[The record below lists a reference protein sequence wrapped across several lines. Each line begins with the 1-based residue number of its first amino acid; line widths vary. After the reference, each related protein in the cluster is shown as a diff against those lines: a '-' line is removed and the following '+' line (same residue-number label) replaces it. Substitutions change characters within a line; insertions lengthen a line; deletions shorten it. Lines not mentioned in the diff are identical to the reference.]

1 MRIKEP
7 KKEGGMIREGEGE
20 ETTME
25 EEDKEVVEKEDEVDF
40 KNYSV
45 LSISKGITSVP
56 IIP

>member
-7 KKEGGMIREGEGE
+7 KKEGGMIREGEEE

-45 LSISKGITSVP
+45 LSISKGITLVP